1 MDNILITHLKTKIK
15 ELQEAKIRDN
25 AILIALKEELQYY
38 VLDFVYN
45 SKKYSGLTMY
55 GGSLLRIGYGL
66 NRMSEDLDFQT
77 NKEID
82 RNYLAG
88 LKKDLIE
95 HFKNKFDQD
104 LKISVSKKR
113 ISETKLLVL
122 RFNIL
127 EDLGLNIS
135 YKVLKLRLDINL
147 FEKTNQFITETIP
160 IVRDNLVFSIKTYPL
175 STLMASKILAV
186 LRRKERW
193 VKSKQTNCKPR
204 DIYDLIWYLEKNIY
218 PDIEYLK
225 AKGEK
230 FNNLLELFE
239 GKEGII
245 FRVNNINDN
254 AFKDDLAQFF
264 YDSTDCEMWLDDWR
278 AKFNN
283 LMKKY
288 ALYEVGKL
296 DWIKIQEDFLTMNTY
311 FYYRFKIK
319 NKDGFILFTVKLGW
333 WYDSDRKIAK
343 GNRMSQI
350 EKKIIKTSDSIREY
364 DYEYA
369 SLFYKKI
376 KDFLKRNNNII
387 TQDKFVTKLIRTTSD
402 KINPKE
408 QIWLNAKLLKE
419 IDFEELL

>member
-350 EKKIIKTSDSIREY
+350 EKKIIKTSLGLAAD
-364 DYEYA
+364 
-369 SLFYKKI
+369 
-376 KDFLKRNNNII
+376 
-387 TQDKFVTKLIRTTSD
+387 
-402 KINPKE
+402 
-408 QIWLNAKLLKE
+408 
-419 IDFEELL
+419 